1 MHAVTYRR
9 SNSSPAVC
17 PDPPDPRLRRNKKK
31 KKKRQKTAPFKQKR
45 FFYAKE
51 KGDLSRQA
59 RDKHERKT
67 QEIKTAVCVCAFVP
81 RPSILPRCAQYPSH
95 IWHGP
100 GVGQGWAVHSSAPP
114 VALQLA
120 ASAAQAAPLSP
131 AKHTW
136 HGRLLSQRFS
146 SLWLC
151 VPSLSWRMIVVSET
165 LRLCSCFNV
174 ASALFL
180 LHLNLTGEEA

>member
-67 QEIKTAVCVCAFVP
+67 QEIKRPVCVCVCVCVRSFLDLVSYHAVRSSP
-81 RPSILPRCAQYPSH
+81 RTSGT
-95 IWHGP
+95 GP
-100 GVGQGWAVHSSAPP
+100 GWGKA
-114 VALQLA
+114 
-120 ASAAQAAPLSP
+120 
-131 AKHTW
+131 
-136 HGRLLSQRFS
+136 GRCTHQRHR
-146 SLWLC
+146 LRC
-151 VPSLSWRMIVVSET
+151 SWRRALRRPRRYRLRNTHGMAGCFLSVPHHYGCVSRAC
-165 LRLCSCFNV
+165 L
-174 ASALFL
+174 
-180 LHLNLTGEEA
+180 GE